1 MPWSLHEFSFSEGI
15 QALFCSNAEQ
25 GVSPLIWISPPISFS
40 THGNAHLSCQQLGL
54 CSPDLFAEQFCTMAQ
69 SLHIPRSLKG
79 GRSQQHP
86 PSLSP
91 RSGTSWWASSA
102 SLCSAFSVL
111 AFLLTGDS
119 RVKGELGVEQ
129 LSLEETPGVF
139 VLSLLE
145 GEGWEMNE

>member
-1 MPWSLHEFSFSEGI
+1 MPWPLHELSFSEGT
-15 QALFCSNAEQ
+15 QALFCSKAEL
-25 GVSPLIWISPPISFS
+25 GVPPLTCISPHQIFCPSELPKAWSLLS
-40 THGNAHLSCQQLGL
+40 TPFPRAVLHHGSV
-54 CSPDLFAEQFCTMAQ
+54 T
-69 SLHIPRSLKG
+69 LHIPRSLKD

-86 PSLSP
+86 PSLSS

-119 RVKGELGVEQ
+119 KVKGELGVEQ

-145 GEGWEMNE
+145 GKGHE

>member
-1 MPWSLHEFSFSEGI
+1 MNCLSVGAPKHSFALMQSRVFFPRSAFPPHQIFCPWQCPSDLQTAWSLLSRPFPRAVLH
-15 QALFCSNAEQ
+15 
-25 GVSPLIWISPPISFS
+25 
-40 THGNAHLSCQQLGL
+40 HGSV
-54 CSPDLFAEQFCTMAQ
+54 T
-69 SLHIPRSLKG
+69 LHIPRSLKS

-86 PSLSP
+86 PSLSS

-119 RVKGELGVEQ
+119 KVKGELGVEQ

-145 GEGWEMNE
+145 GKGHE